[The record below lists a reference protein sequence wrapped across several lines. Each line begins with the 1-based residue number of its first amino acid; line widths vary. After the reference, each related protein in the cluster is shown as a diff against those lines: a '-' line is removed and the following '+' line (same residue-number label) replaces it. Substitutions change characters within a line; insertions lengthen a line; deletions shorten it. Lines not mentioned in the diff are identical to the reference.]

1 MEIPV
6 PFAAQTE
13 TQATQE
19 EPAPAPA
26 PGLFGGNFLV
36 PMVLIVGI
44 FYFLLIRPEKR
55 KQQTRDRMLKALK
68 KGDKVMT
75 TSGIFASVV
84 AIQDDVATLQVAEG
98 VRVRFSRAAIQTVV
112 EAPAETPAAAS

>member
-6 PFAAQTE
+6 PLAAQTE
-13 TQATQE
+13 TQATPQE
-19 EPAPAPA
+19 PA

-112 EAPAETPAAAS
+112 EAPAETPTATS